1 MYPRLLNIVQ
11 FNRFIFKNN
20 VAQLLFI
27 NDVNFQKK
35 GVEQRLSEV
44 FTNNRLIVD
53 KNSLLCLLNPQENVS
68 VEISKIPD

>member
-53 KNSLLCLLNPQENVS
+53 KNSHFCLLNPQENVS

>member
-53 KNSLLCLLNPQENVS
+53 KNSLFCLLNPQENVS

>member
-44 FTNNRLIVD
+44 FTNNRLIVV
-53 KNSLLCLLNPQENVS
+53 KNSLFCLLNPQENVS

>member
-53 KNSLLCLLNPQENVS
+53 RNSLFCLLDPQENVS